1 MIKFSYPLKAMLAAG
16 SLAAVIAGYAV
27 LWFCGRIVS
36 TGGVDWAHSRLIWIS
51 CAVPAVL
58 IGWMC
63 VVFARQLLAA
73 AKAERAASR

>member
-16 SLAAVIAGYAV
+16 SLAAVIAGYAA

-63 VVFARQLLAA
+63 LVFARQLLAA